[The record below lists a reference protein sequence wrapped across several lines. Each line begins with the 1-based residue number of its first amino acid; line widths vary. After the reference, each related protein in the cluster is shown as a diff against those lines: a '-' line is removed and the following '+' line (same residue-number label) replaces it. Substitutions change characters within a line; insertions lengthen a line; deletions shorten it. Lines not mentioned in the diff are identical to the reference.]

1 MGRVTTVVQDAPTTA
16 NKQTNSKCKPLTIK
30 NNSNILITQPT
41 NLPLYI
47 CHYTYAITHI
57 PLHMHHQPTAWTP
70 SQIVY
75 IRNLVCAEINIWS
88 LPSAAALSELSVSQI
103 VAVCKLA
110 PLCTNV
116 PNDPKAQWS

>member
-1 MGRVTTVVQDAPTTA
+1 MQATHNKKQLKYSYYTTNQ
-16 NKQTNSKCKPLTIK
+16 
-30 NNSNILITQPT
+30 
-41 NLPLYI
+41 
-47 CHYTYAITHI
+47 HAIIHM

-103 VAVCKLA
+103 VAVYKLA